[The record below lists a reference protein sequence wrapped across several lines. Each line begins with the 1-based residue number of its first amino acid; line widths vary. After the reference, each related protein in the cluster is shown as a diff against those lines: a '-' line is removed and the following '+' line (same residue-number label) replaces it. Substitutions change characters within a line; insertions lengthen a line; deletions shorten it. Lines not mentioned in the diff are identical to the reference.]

1 MELKIRLITS
11 FFLIIILFFCYF
23 NKIISFIFLN
33 ILVFLSITEFF
44 EVIKKISKKKIVQ
57 ISIFIISLFYILF
70 FYFTILFYLYYSSD
84 FYLLFFLILICIA
97 SDSGGYILGKL
108 IGAKKL
114 SSISPNKTYA
124 GSMGSFVFSL
134 IIAFIFK
141 ENINIQHNIY
151 YFTLLMSLLCQ
162 IGDLSIS
169 YIKRLARIKN
179 TGNILPGHGGILDRV
194 DGILLVL
201 PIGILIILN

>member
-57 ISIFIISLFYILF
+57 ISIFINSLFYILF

-108 IGAKKL
+108 IGGKKL

>member
-1 MELKIRLITS
+1 MRLITS
-11 FFLIIILFFCYF
+11 FFLIIILFLCYF
-23 NKIISFIFLN
+23 SKLISIIFLN

-57 ISIFIISLFYILF
+57 ISIFFISLSYILF
-70 FYFTILFYLYYSSD
+70 FYFTVLFYLYYSSV

-97 SDSGGYILGKL
+97 SDSGGYIFGKL
-108 IGAKKL
+108 IGGKKL

-124 GSMGSFVFSL
+124 GSIGSFSFSL
-134 IIAFIFK
+134 IFAFIFK
-141 ENINIQHNIY
+141 ENINIQYNIY

-162 IGDLSIS
+162 IGDLIIS
-169 YIKRLARIKN
+169 YIKRLAKIKN

-194 DGILLVL
+194 DGILLVI
-201 PIGILIILN
+201 PVGILIVLN

>member
-11 FFLIIILFFCYF
+11 FFLIIILFLCYF

-108 IGAKKL
+108 IGGKKL

-124 GSMGSFVFSL
+124 GSMGSFIFSL

>member
-1 MELKIRLITS
+1 M
-11 FFLIIILFFCYF
+11 
-23 NKIISFIFLN
+23 
-33 ILVFLSITEFF
+33 
-44 EVIKKISKKKIVQ
+44 
-57 ISIFIISLFYILF
+57 
-70 FYFTILFYLYYSSD
+70 
-84 FYLLFFLILICIA
+84 LFFLILICIA

-108 IGAKKL
+108 IGGKKL

>member
-84 FYLLFFLILICIA
+84 LYLLFFLILICIA

-108 IGAKKL
+108 IGGKKL

>member
-108 IGAKKL
+108 IGGKKL

>member
-84 FYLLFFLILICIA
+84 CYLLFFLILICIA

-108 IGAKKL
+108 IGGKKL

>member
-84 FYLLFFLILICIA
+84 FYLVFFLILICIA

-108 IGAKKL
+108 IGGKKL

-124 GSMGSFVFSL
+124 GSMGSFIFSL

-201 PIGILIILN
+201 PLGILIILN

>member
-33 ILVFLSITEFF
+33 ILVFLSMTEFF

-108 IGAKKL
+108 IGGKKL

>member
-1 MELKIRLITS
+1 MNLKIRLITS
-11 FFLIIILFFCYF
+11 FFLLIILFFCYF

-44 EVIKKISKKKIVQ
+44 EIIKKISKKKIVQ

-70 FYFTILFYLYYSSD
+70 FYFTILFYIYYSSD

-97 SDSGGYILGKL
+97 SDSGGYTLGKL
-108 IGAKKL
+108 IGGKKL

-124 GSMGSFVFSL
+124 GSMGSFIFSL

-141 ENINIQHNIY
+141 ENINIQYNIY
-151 YFTLLMSLLCQ
+151 YFTLLMCLLCQ

-201 PIGILIILN
+201 PLGILIILN

>member
-1 MELKIRLITS
+1 MRLITS
-11 FFLIIILFFCYF
+11 FFLIIILFLCYF
-23 NKIISFIFLN
+23 SKLISIIFLN

-57 ISIFIISLFYILF
+57 ISIFFISLSYILF
-70 FYFTILFYLYYSSD
+70 FYFTVLFYLYYSSV

-97 SDSGGYILGKL
+97 SDSGGYIFGKL
-108 IGAKKL
+108 IGGKKL

-124 GSMGSFVFSL
+124 GSIGSFSLSL
-134 IIAFIFK
+134 IFAFIFK
-141 ENINIQHNIY
+141 ENINIQYNIY

-162 IGDLSIS
+162 IGDLIIS
-169 YIKRLARIKN
+169 YIKRLAKIKN

-194 DGILLVL
+194 DGILLVI
-201 PIGILIILN
+201 PVGILIVLN

>member
-108 IGAKKL
+108 IGRKKL